1 MWSRSR
7 WWPATLAGQF
17 LVLQLTVLLAVVAVA
32 SVVSVQQSDAD
43 FRDTRGSQL
52 RDAAES
58 MANIRAVRRAFRE
71 KTVDEQRGSLT
82 SYTQQVRNRDQAS
95 GVYLADPDG
104 VVLVSSD
111 FAGRGGRIDL
121 GGSSVQQLSTWTGD
135 VDDFGTSSIAAQVP
149 IINRGGELMGIAM
162 VAEEYPTW
170 SERTRSV
177 LPDLLT
183 FAGLGLGLG
192 VAGSLLLS
200 RLIRRRTRGLEP
212 AAIAALADQ
221 REALLHSIREGVFA
235 VGEDGTITVL
245 SDSARELIGLDGDVE
260 GRRVDDLDLD
270 PAIRGLL
277 ADDAEI
283 RDHVVVVGDRVLVV
297 NRNPVLER
305 GRRVASVTTLRD
317 RTELLALQSE
327 LSARQSITNTLRAQ
341 THEFHNQLHT
351 ISGLVQLGEY
361 AEVSRLVGTLSRR
374 RAEISDAVTAH
385 VEDPA
390 VAALLIAKTSLAAE
404 RGVDLRMGADSE
416 LPRLDPEAST
426 DVGTV
431 LGNLVDNA
439 VDASVSVGGASV
451 EIDLRLEGAI
461 VHLAVADTGPGV
473 PADRVGEI
481 FKRGWSS
488 KAPTVEGRGVGL
500 ALVQVVCERR
510 GGNVTVRS
518 GADGGA
524 VFAAQLPG
532 VQSEVAPRI
541 ASGRRE

>member
-1 MWSRSR
+1 LWSRSR

-32 SVVSVQQSDAD
+32 SMVSVQQSDAD
-43 FRDTRGSQL
+43 FRDTRGA
-52 RDAAES
+52 RMRAEAERL
-58 MANIRAVRRAFRE
+58 ANIPGVREPYLAGRVAEKRA
-71 KTVDEQRGSLT
+71 SLT
-82 SYTQQVRNRDQAS
+82 SYTQQVQTNVQAS

-111 FAGRGGRIDL
+111 FSGRERRIDL
-121 GGSSVQQLSTWTGD
+121 TRSTVQQLRTWTGD
-135 VDDFGTSSIAAQVP
+135 VDDFGTRSIAAQVP
-149 IINRGGELMGIAM
+149 IIDDDGDLAGIAM
-162 VAEEYPTW
+162 VAEQYPSW
-170 SERTRSV
+170 GERARSV

-183 FAGLGLGLG
+183 FAGLGLALG
-192 VAGSLLLS
+192 TAGSVLLS

-235 VGEDGTITVL
+235 VAGDGTVTMM
-245 SDSARELIGLDGDVE
+245 SDSARELIGLDGDVQ
-260 GRRVDDLDLD
+260 GRHVDELDLD

-277 ADDAEI
+277 TDDAEI

-361 AEVSRLVGTLSRR
+361 DEVSRLVGTLSRR
-374 RAEISDAVTAH
+374 RAEISDAVTAS

-404 RGVDLRMGADSE
+404 RRVELRLGAGSD
-416 LPRLDPEAST
+416 LPRLDPESST

-439 VDASVSVGGASV
+439 VDASVSVGGTAVVVTLS
-451 EIDLRLEGAI
+451 LRDGA
-461 VHLAVADTGPGV
+461 VRLAVADTGPGV
-473 PADRVGEI
+473 PEEQVGEI
-481 FKRGWSS
+481 FRRGWSS
-488 KAPTVEGRGVGL
+488 KAETVEGRGVGL
-500 ALVQVVCERR
+500 ALVQVVCDRR
-510 GGNVTVRS
+510 GGAVTVRA

-524 VFAAQLPG
+524 VFEAVLPG
-532 VQSEVAPRI
+532 VESGVEHVVEVR
-541 ASGRRE
+541 